1 MVPISEIFDCG
12 IKFVTAVWFM
22 VCLITNFSRQL
33 HTTVVCRL
41 ITVTVFKAE
50 MQLEVKFE
58 MDQMI

>member
-1 MVPISEIFDCG
+1 
-12 IKFVTAVWFM
+12 M